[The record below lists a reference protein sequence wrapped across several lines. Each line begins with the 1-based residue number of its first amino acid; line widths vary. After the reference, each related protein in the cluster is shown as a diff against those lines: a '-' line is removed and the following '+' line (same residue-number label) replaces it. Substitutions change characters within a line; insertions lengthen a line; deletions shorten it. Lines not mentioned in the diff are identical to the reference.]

1 MTLKRQEFF
10 SSGNLFSAIIL
21 KRTNDIANKDLYNVC
36 SYLSELVNTRF
47 LSRLFEILSNIPSCY
62 LVKHFCL
69 LFCEKLKKKQEIEKK
84 MNISIYYTSE

>member
-1 MTLKRQEFF
+1 MTLKRQELF

-47 LSRLFEILSNIPSCY
+47 LSLFEILSNIPSCY
-62 LVKHFCL
+62 LVKHFYL
-69 LFCEKLKKKQEIEKK
+69 LFCEKLKKKTRNRKKK